1 MLRRPSLL
9 LIFAATAILAACN
22 SVTGADGSG
31 GTPVGV
37 VLMNAR
43 TTTGGY
49 TTAPLANFYGVSSA
63 TFVFSNVNSDTCGV
77 ESYDTTTVAVTTPQL
92 GAGAFIKATVS
103 GTTDS
108 LIKAS
113 TGNQTYHMISTHGSL
128 FNPGDSVTITIP
140 GDQAGFPALT
150 GSAKTA
156 EPFTIAYPTIPPV
169 GTPMTISWTPA
180 NDANAAMFVSLIY
193 AKGGT
198 TLNTQIF
205 CDFHDDGQGTV
216 QANLIPDLKT
226 SGVPFVLQAQR
237 LRSNLYVNGS
247 SLAYLNIISTFDF
260 PTPVSP

>member
-1 MLRRPSLL
+1 MLRRSSLL
-9 LIFAATAILAACN
+9 LILAATSALAACN
-22 SVTGADGSG
+22 SVTGTDSG
-31 GTPVGV
+31 GTPIGV

-63 TFVFSNVNSDTCGV
+63 TFVFSNVNSDTCAI
-77 ESYDTTTVAVTTPQL
+77 ESYDTTSVAVTTPQL
-92 GAGAFIKATVS
+92 GAGAYVKATVS

-108 LIKAS
+108 LVKGS
-113 TGNQTYHMISTHGSL
+113 TGNQTYRMISAHGSV

-150 GSAKTA
+150 GASKTA
-156 EPFTIAYPTIPPV
+156 EPFTIAYPVLPPA
-169 GTPMTISWTPA
+169 GQPMIISWTPA
-180 NDANAAMFVSLIY
+180 TDGNAAMFVSLIY

-198 TLNTQIF
+198 TLNTEIF

-216 QANLIPDLKT
+216 QATLIPDLRT

-237 LRSNLYVNGS
+237 LRSNLFVNGTT
-247 SLAYLNIISTFDF
+247 LAYLNIISTFDY